1 MKLSVLHQKKIIDL
15 HSELLNLLRE
25 KFSLKVQL
33 ASGKFKKNHML
44 RIVRKKIARIKT
56 IITLKKNRNNT

>member
-15 HSELLNLLRE
+15 RAELLNLLRE
-25 KFSLKVQL
+25 KFSLKIQL

-56 IITLKKNRNNT
+56 IITIKNRNNT